1 MRRIGSERDED
12 GRLWVYDGIIRCYL
26 RYVAIRCA
34 ELTNSKEE
42 AGRIACCALVK
53 TCLLVEQLE
62 HAGQI
67 GRVVDKMVDAGGKEA
82 LRERR
87 RVEVEG
93 AETSGGILAPSEG
106 ETA

>member
-42 AGRIACCALVK
+42 AGRIACSALVK

-62 HAGQI
+62 HAG
-67 GRVVDKMVDAGGKEA
+67 
-82 LRERR
+82 
-87 RVEVEG
+87 
-93 AETSGGILAPSEG
+93 
-106 ETA
+106 